1 MLNGKHI
8 ILGVTGGIA
17 AYKIPLLV
25 RLLKKANAE
34 VKVVMTKP
42 AAQFITPETL
52 ATLSGNEVVVD
63 IFPPEDSVVK
73 ADTWHVNLGQWADAM
88 LIAPATAN
96 TLAKLSHAYADNA
109 VTMLTLALRCPLI
122 LSPAMDVDM
131 WNHPATQSNL
141 SMLRQLGY
149 FVLPP
154 ETGELAS
161 GLVGKGRMPE
171 VELLLKSLDTIL
183 SRSYEDFHGKN
194 ILITAGP
201 TYEALDPVRFI
212 GNRSSGKMGFA
223 LAHAAS
229 LRGANVTLVSGP
241 VHLETPKNV
250 HRVDV
255 ESAGQMFDSVMK
267 HRTKKDIIIM
277 SAAVADYTPQKV
289 HSVKIKKEEMKQG
302 WVTVLKKTKD
312 ILGTLGAKKSKELLV
327 GFALETNDGLKN
339 AKEKLKSKN
348 LDFIILNNALE
359 EGAAFGV
366 DTNIVNIISKN
377 GKTERLP
384 KMSKFDV
391 ANAILDRISKKMKA

>member
-1 MLNGKHI
+1 MLKNKHI

-17 AYKIPLLV
+17 AYKIPLLI
-25 RLLKKANAE
+25 RLLRKAGAE
-34 VKVVMTKP
+34 VKIVMTKS
-42 AAQFITPETL
+42 AAQFVTAETL
-52 ATLSGNEVVVD
+52 ATLSGNEVIVD
-63 IFPPEDSVVK
+63 IFPEESSRIK
-73 ADTWHVNLGQWADAM
+73 SETWHVSLGQWADAM

-96 TLAKLSHAYADNA
+96 TLAKLAHGYADNA

-131 WNHPATQSNL
+131 WNHQATQQNL
-141 SMLRQLGY
+141 SSLRQLGY

-161 GLVGKGRMPE
+161 GLVGEGRMPE
-171 VELLLKSLDTIL
+171 IESLIKSLDKIL
-183 SRSYEDFHGKN
+183 NRSYEDYHGKN
-194 ILITAGP
+194 ILVTAGP
-201 TYEALDPVRFI
+201 TYESLDPVRFI

-250 HRVDV
+250 RRIDV
-255 ESAGQMFDSVMK
+255 ESAEQMFNAVMK
-267 HRTKKDIIIM
+267 HRTKKDCIIM
-277 SAAVADYTPQKV
+277 SAAVADYSPQKV
-289 HSVKIKKEEMKQG
+289 HSVKIKKEEMREG

-312 ILGTLGAKKSKELLV
+312 ILGTLGAKKSKSLLV
-327 GFALETNDGLKN
+327 GFALETDNGLKN

-348 LDFIILNNALE
+348 LDFIVLNNALE

-366 DTNIVNIISKN
+366 DTNIVSIISRT
-377 GKTERLP
+377 GKIERLP

-391 ANAILDRISKKMKA
+391 ANSILDRIATKMKA

>member
-34 VKVVMTKP
+34 VKVVITKS
-42 AAQFITPETL
+42 ASQFITAETL
-52 ATLSGNEVVVD
+52 ATLSGNEVIVD

-73 ADTWHVNLGQWADAM
+73 AETWHVNLGQWADAM

-96 TLAKLSHAYADNA
+96 TLAKLTHGYADNA

-131 WNHPATQSNL
+131 WNHPATQKNL
-141 SMLRQLGY
+141 STLRQLGY

-161 GLVGKGRMPE
+161 GLVGEGRMPE
-171 VELLLKSLDTIL
+171 VESLVKSLERIL
-183 SRSYEDFHGKN
+183 SRTYEDFRGKN
-194 ILITAGP
+194 ILVTAGP

-223 LAHAAS
+223 LAHAAA
-229 LRGANVTLVSGP
+229 LRGAKVTLVSGP
-241 VHLETPKNV
+241 THLETPNNV
-250 HRVDV
+250 HRIDV
-255 ESAGQMFDSVMK
+255 ESAEQMFNAVMK
-267 HRTKKDIIIM
+267 HRTKKNVIIM
-277 SAAVADYTPQKV
+277 SAAVADYSPQNV
-289 HSVKIKKEEMKQG
+289 HSVKIKKEEMQQG

-312 ILGTLGAKKSKELLV
+312 ILGTLGAKKKNEILV
-327 GFALETNDGLKN
+327 GFALETHDGMKN

-348 LDFIILNNALE
+348 LDFIVLNNALE

-366 DTNIVNIISKN
+366 DTNIVSIISRA

-384 KMSKFDV
+384 KMSKLDV
-391 ANAILDRISKKMKA
+391 ANAILDRVAKNMKA